1 MTGAP
6 PPPRYGTPRRP
17 DRPTTGTVAV
27 KVARRFGFRLMPWQ
41 RHVLDVAGE
50 LVDDPDVPGQLIHA
64 YDTVI
69 VTVGRRGGKSLL
81 TLAELLT
88 VAVSGRNRRAWY
100 TAQSRG
106 DAAMT
111 LRDEWIPAISA
122 SPLGPF
128 VKPRE
133 SNGTEALLIPARSS
147 IVRLFAPTPTALHGQ
162 SGDVIV
168 FDEAWSHSLAR
179 GQELQIAARP
189 LMATRP
195 GAQQFILSAAGDAD
209 STWWLDRLDAG
220 RAAAAADTGRGV
232 CHLEWSADAPGLD
245 LDDRRVWI
253 ESHPAARHAGNPTG
267 TIPMSW
273 FESEHE
279 RDADQFRRLYLNITD
294 RSSSTGSPL
303 DVEHWSTLAV
313 PAPDRGGTITFG
325 VECGADQSSTSIV
338 AAHHAAGVTI
348 VEVVDYR
355 PGHGWA
361 IPRIIEL
368 CDTWNVHAVALDPGG
383 PAGALLAP
391 LQTAA
396 VPVAVAQLRDVT
408 AAAAQFVEAVA
419 VGAVRHVPHP
429 MLDAAAA
436 GARRRNIGD
445 GAWTW
450 GRRDT
455 DTDSSPIGAA
465 GLARWCH
472 PDVYSSAPSIR

>member
-1 MTGAP
+1 MTFTA
-6 PPPRYGTPRRP
+6 PRYGTPRRP
-17 DRPTTGTVAV
+17 DRRTDGAAAG
-27 KVARRFGFRLMPWQ
+27 KVARRLGVQLMPWQ
-41 RHVLDVAGE
+41 RHVLDVSGE
-50 LVDDPDVPGQLIHA
+50 LVDDPDVPGQLVHA

-69 VTVGRRGGKSLL
+69 ITVGRRGGKSLL
-81 TLAELLT
+81 TLVKLLT
-88 VAVSGRNRRAWY
+88 VAVAARGRRAWY

-111 LRDEWIPAISA
+111 LRDEWIPAIAA
-122 SPLGPF
+122 SPLGP
-128 VKPRE
+128 VIKPRE

-179 GQELQIAARP
+179 GNDLQIAARP

-209 STWWLDRLDAG
+209 STWWTTQLDIG
-220 RAAAAADTGRGV
+220 REAAAADIGRGV
-232 CHLEWSADAPGLD
+232 AHFEWSADADGLD
-245 LDDRRVWI
+245 LDDRRTWQ
-253 ESHPAARHAGNPTG
+253 ESHPAARHPGNPAG

-273 FESEHE
+273 FESEHD
-279 RDADQFRRLYLNITD
+279 RDPDQFRRLYLNITD
-294 RSSSTGSPL
+294 RTSSTASPL
-303 DVEHWSTLAV
+303 DPEHWSTLAV
-313 PAPDRGGTITFG
+313 PAPDRAAGVVTFG

-338 AAHHAAGVTI
+338 AAVHVAGVTV

-361 IPRIIEL
+361 IPRLIEL
-368 CDTWNVHAVALDPGG
+368 VDAWNVHAVGLDPGG

-391 LQTAA
+391 LQTAG

-419 VGAVRHVPHP
+419 TGQIRHVPHP
-429 MLDAAAA
+429 MLDAAVA

-472 PDVYSSAPSIR
+472 PDVYGNSGAIR

>member
-1 MTGAP
+1 MTTP
-6 PPPRYGTPRRP
+6 PAPRYGTPRRH
-17 DRPTTGTVAV
+17 DRPTSGPLAAR
-27 KVARRFGFRLMPWQ
+27 VARRMGLELMPWQ
-41 RHVLDVAGE
+41 RYVLDVSGE
-50 LVDDPDVPGQLIHA
+50 LVDDPDVPGELVHA

-81 TLAELLT
+81 TLSKLLA
-88 VAVSGRNRRAWY
+88 VAVGARNRRAWY

-111 LRDEWIPAISA
+111 LRDEWIPTIAA
-122 SPLGPF
+122 SRLGPL

-168 FDEAWSHSLAR
+168 FDEAWAHSLAR
-179 GQELQIAARP
+179 GAELEIAARP

-209 STWWLDRLDAG
+209 STWWLAQLDRG

-232 CHLEWSADAPGLD
+232 CHVEYSADAPDLD
-245 LDDRRVWI
+245 LDAESTWI
-253 ESHPAARHAGNPTG
+253 ESHPAVRHAGNPAG
-267 TIPMSW
+267 TIPLT
-273 FESEHE
+273 FLRAEHE
-279 RDADQFRRLYLNITD
+279 RDAEQFRRLYLNVTD
-294 RSSSTGSPL
+294 RTASTGSPL
-303 DVEHWSTLAV
+303 DAEHWSTLAV
-313 PAPDRGGTITFG
+313 PPPDRAGTITLG

-338 AAHHAAGVTI
+338 AAHHIAGVTV

-361 IPRIIEL
+361 VPRIIEL
-368 CDTWNVHAVALDPGG
+368 VDRWDVHAVALDPGG

-391 LQTAA
+391 LQSAA
-396 VPVAVAQLRDVT
+396 VPVAIAQLRDVT
-408 AAAAQFVEAVA
+408 AAAAQFVEAA
-419 VGAVRHVPHP
+419 ATGQIRHVPHP
-429 MLDAAAA
+429 MLDAAVA

-472 PDVYSSAPSIR
+472 PDVYGTAPAIR